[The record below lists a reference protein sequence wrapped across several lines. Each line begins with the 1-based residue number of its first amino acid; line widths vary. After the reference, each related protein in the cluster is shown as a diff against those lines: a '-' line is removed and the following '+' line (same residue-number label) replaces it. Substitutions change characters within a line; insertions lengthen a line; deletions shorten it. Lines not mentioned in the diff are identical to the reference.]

1 MLKTNRTERREEKR
15 NRKTLKTRLQN
26 NRKSIALLEEQ
37 IYKIHKK
44 KEQ

>member
-1 MLKTNRTERREEKR
+1 MLKTNRTERREEKQS
-15 NRKTLKTRLQN
+15 KKISKIRLQN

-37 IYKIHKK
+37 LYKR